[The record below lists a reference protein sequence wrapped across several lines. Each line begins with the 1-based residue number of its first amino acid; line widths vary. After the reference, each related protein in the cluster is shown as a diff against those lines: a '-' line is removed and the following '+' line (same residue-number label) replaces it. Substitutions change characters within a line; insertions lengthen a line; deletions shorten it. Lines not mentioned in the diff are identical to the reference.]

1 MATSNAYQTTSELLK
16 GHIKQLLQSSTVIL
30 AKQKINCRKQFLPRL
45 IQTLKDHD
53 EIKSEHNFSRKSFIG
68 GQWHMFQT
76 FSGGMASVIELKT
89 DMIDSKNKILD
100 AIHQKMKSRQA

>member
-1 MATSNAYQTTSELLK
+1 
-16 GHIKQLLQSSTVIL
+16 
-30 AKQKINCRKQFLPRL
+30 
-45 IQTLKDHD
+45 
-53 EIKSEHNFSRKSFIG
+53 
-68 GQWHMFQT
+68 MFQT